1 MPPYSRSFEAPD
13 TWKSDVTPSE
23 QTGVLFDCDVETI
36 DGGRLIDTCH
46 LKRADDRK
54 LVWVWRNIILF
65 SMVHLAALYGG
76 YLIFAKAQFFTIIF
90 AASLYSCGMLGV
102 TAGAHRLWSHRS
114 YKAKWPMRLILT
126 IFNTIAFQDSI
137 YHWVRDHRMH
147 HKYSETDADPHN
159 TSRGFFY
166 SHIGWLLCKKHTE
179 VTLKGKALNLSDLR
193 KDPLVMFQHKH
204 YYILMPLACFIMPTV
219 IPMLCWN
226 ESLECSLFVAT
237 LFRWCLQLNM
247 TWLVNSAA
255 HKFGGRPYDKTMNP
269 SQNAYVSVMTFGEGW
284 HNFHHVFP
292 WDYRTSELGNF
303 TMSLGTIFIDLFAIL
318 GWAYDRK
325 SVTSDM
331 IQKRSKRTGDGSHAL
346 WGWGDKD
353 MTPEEKKYV
362 IVHKRRTKRRLS
374 TGMSAAHFVNN

>member
-1 MPPYSRSFEAPD
+1 
-13 TWKSDVTPSE
+13 
-23 QTGVLFDCDVETI
+23 
-36 DGGRLIDTCH
+36 
-46 LKRADDRK
+46 
-54 LVWVWRNIILF
+54 
-65 SMVHLAALYGG
+65 
-76 YLIFAKAQFFTIIF
+76 
-90 AASLYSCGMLGV
+90 MLGV